1 MPNEYRPIFVVALV
15 FIAALFA
22 GTVFA
27 AVDGGPDIL
36 TVVSA
41 LVLAMLGFGIFGA
54 LREPPRR

>member
-1 MPNEYRPIFVVALV
+1 MSQEHRAVFVCALV

-22 GTVFA
+22 GTIFA
-27 AVDGGPDIL
+27 AIDGGPDIL

-54 LREPPRR
+54 LREPPHR